1 MRTRA
6 LVLVAA
12 RELREALRSHWF
24 VLAAGCFLVLS
35 LGLALLGLAGAQ
47 RSGLAGFDRTT
58 ASLLNLALL
67 FVPLVTLSLG
77 GLGIAGELEDASLG
91 MLLAQPLTRL
101 EVYAGKYVGLLTA
114 VGAAICTGFGTT
126 GVVVGVYAGGANVR
140 AFLGLV
146 ALVLLL
152 GAATLG
158 VGTLLS
164 VALRSRARVIGAAFS
179 AWLVLVYVS
188 DLGVI
193 GLTIARSLRP
203 AQVFVLALLN
213 PVEQGARARR
223 AAPLRPP
230 RRARPG
236 RRLRHRHARYA
247 RSGGAA
253 RGGARFDGARHARR
267 RIRALP
273 EGARH
278 VSAFA
283 RTVAGGAVALGVL
296 VAAVVLWPG
305 DAATGPEPIAWGRD
319 TCARCR
325 MHLSQPG
332 YAGEMRDRQGTL
344 HKFDDIGCAV
354 GTIVATHAEV
364 PEAGVEDHDGGG
376 FVPLLAA
383 RLVRTEGVQT
393 PMGHGVVAFK
403 DEAAARAFASSHA
416 GGLIAFEQLLGDRT
430 WLARATGRPLHEH
443 GSSE

>member
-6 LVLVAA
+6 LLLVAA

-77 GLGIAGELEDASLG
+77 GLAIAGELEDTSLG

-101 EVYAGKYVGLLTA
+101 EVYAGKYLGLLAA
-114 VGAAICTGFGTT
+114 VGAAVCTGFGTT
-126 GVVVGVYAGGANVR
+126 GVVVGVYAGGANVQ

-179 AWLVLVYVS
+179 AWLALVYVS

-213 PVEQGARARR
+213 PVEQARV
-223 AAPLRPP
+223 L
-230 RRARPG
+230 G
-236 RRLRHRHARYA
+236 TLLLSDRLDVL
-247 RSGGAA
+247 GPVGVF
-253 RGGARFDGARHARR
+253 GVDTLGPQG
-267 RIRALP
+267 L
-273 EGARH
+273 
-278 VSAFA
+278 
-283 RTVAGGAVALGVL
+283 VALL
-296 VAAVVLWPG
+296 VAALG
-305 DAATGPEPIAWGRD
+305 STALGTLAA
-319 TCARCR
+319 
-325 MHLSQPG
+325 G
-332 YAGEMRDRQGTL
+332 YALFR
-344 HKFDDIGCAV
+344 KV
-354 GTIVATHAEV
+354 PVA
-364 PEAGVEDHDGGG
+364 
-376 FVPLLAA
+376 
-383 RLVRTEGVQT
+383 
-393 PMGHGVVAFK
+393 
-403 DEAAARAFASSHA
+403 
-416 GGLIAFEQLLGDRT
+416 
-430 WLARATGRPLHEH
+430 
-443 GSSE
+443 